1 MEELLQVSDILVT
14 EMRKTEN
21 RHLAAQEVYN
31 LELTKLQ
38 SQKKAKIKAS
48 LGQPNRFHDLLRERV
63 DEYLQA
69 SSAEVRLYCY

>member
-38 SQKKAKIKAS
+38 SQKKAKIKVR

-69 SSAEVRLYCY
+69 SSAEVRIMN